1 MEDRRFPTIETPQD
15 EYPAPA
21 QGSETVNPAP
31 EKEFSTPDPLQEFD
45 QTSGITEE
53 RKKESAFKRL
63 RRIRKL
69 MYGAAAI
76 ALGFVLLTPKQSGKA
91 GPSETDPAAVPSDTA
106 VMPNTTAAAV
116 LTAEAT
122 RTPAPTPVPADTPV
136 PEPAWNEPKIDP
148 IFIGFSSEFYAWI
161 KLIHPE
167 AVRSVTAEM
176 RERNLDEQIASYTW
190 EEGDPAI
197 ETGLLDIPAFY
208 GGDFYF
214 AHMDYYSKN
223 NLEPEPEMRV
233 TVRYTASDG
242 VTEESINLTAQP
254 APEEGVFARY
264 WGNGPSAR
272 NNGYPDSFEVGT
284 YSESDSWR
292 FVIDRPDLVTEP
304 GIFSVSAECGGR
316 KVTEAECR
324 IETVE
329 PDPEILA
336 LGFNSKPNVI
346 LLIPR
351 PDWMPESG
359 TLTMKIT
366 QYLGYYGRTLTKTL
380 QIDFSDRTED
390 NEMGTVVGIE
400 IGER

>member
-1 MEDRRFPTIETPQD
+1 MDDRRFPTIETAQD

-21 QGSETVNPAP
+21 QGSETVNPAL
-31 EKEFSTPDPLQEFD
+31 EKEFSTPDPSQEFD

-53 RKKESAFKRL
+53 KTESVFKRL
-63 RRIRKL
+63 RKIRKL

-76 ALGFVLLTPKQSGKA
+76 ALGFVLLAPKQSGEA
-91 GPSETDPAAVPSDTA
+91 DPPETAPADVTAMPYTTA
-106 VMPNTTAAAV
+106 VAV
-116 LTAEAT
+116 LTAEAII
-122 RTPAPTPVPADTPV
+122 TPVPTPIPTDTPVPAPV
-136 PEPAWNEPKIDP
+136 WMEPKIDP

-176 RERNLDEQIASYTW
+176 RERNLDEQISSYTW

-197 ETGLLDIPAFY
+197 ETGLLEIPAFN

-214 AHMDYYSKN
+214 AHMDYYMRN

-242 VTEESINLTAQP
+242 VTEESVGLTVQP

-272 NNGYPDSFEVGT
+272 DNGYPDSFEVGT

-304 GIFSVSAECGGR
+304 GIFSVSAACGGR

-324 IETVE
+324 IQTVE
-329 PDPEILA
+329 PDPELLA
-336 LGFNSKPNVI
+336 LGFNSKPTVI

-366 QYLGYYGRTLTKTL
+366 QYLEYFGRPLTKTIR
-380 QIDFSDRTED
+380 IDFSDRTED
-390 NEMGTVVGIE
+390 NEMGNVVGIE